1 VDPLHGGGTGRSASG
16 KAVVLGAHYAALSV
30 VRALTREG
38 IHVLV
43 VASDSH
49 DHACHSRFVSDLI
62 VAPSPTDH
70 GDGLLAALLDVG
82 EDWAG
87 ALLIPTLD
95 EYVIWVS
102 RNRAKLSEKF
112 VFAVP
117 GPDVIDRIID
127 KSLHY
132 AVARGAGVPIPEYLV
147 PDSVELLDQW
157 RDASHF
163 PCIVK
168 PFESRRFSEIYRAK
182 VLVARDFTELTE
194 QYADASARGLDVMVC
209 EVIPGD
215 DCSIFSYH
223 SYIDSGG
230 EVLAELC
237 TQKLR
242 QYPSGFGQGAIV
254 RTVPLIPELRD
265 LALKVLTASG
275 YFGESSTEFR
285 LDHRDG
291 LYKLM
296 EVDARPNVYEWLFVE
311 AGVNLPY
318 ITYRDVV
325 EGVRTTPQSYDTDLH
340 WIHDHWELVN
350 LVRYLKAGH
359 LDLKAFFAP
368 YGRRRV
374 SAVPFFGDPVHFLR
388 EMYRHRG
395 RALARIRDRASS

>member
-1 VDPLHGGGTGRSASG
+1 VDALHDGGTGRPASG

-38 IHVLV
+38 IRVLV
-43 VASDSH
+43 VASDRH

-62 VAPSPTDH
+62 VAPSPVDD

-102 RNRAKLSEKF
+102 RTRAKLSERY

-132 AVARGAGVPIPEYLV
+132 AVAREAGVPIPEFLV
-147 PDSVELLDQW
+147 PDSVASLEEW
-157 RDASHF
+157 RGADRY

-168 PFESRRFSEIYRAK
+168 PFESRRFSEIYGAK
-182 VLVARDFTELTE
+182 VLVARDFAELTE
-194 QYADASARGLDVMVC
+194 QYADARARGLDVMVC
-209 EVIPGD
+209 EIIPGE

-223 SYIDSGG
+223 CYIDSRG

-242 QYPSGFGQGAIV
+242 QYPTGFGQASVV
-254 RTVPLIPELRD
+254 RTVPMIPEVRELS
-265 LALKVLTASG
+265 LKVLSASG

-285 LDHRDG
+285 LDRRDG

-311 AGVNLPY
+311 AGVNLPH

-325 EGVRTTPQSYDTDLH
+325 EGVRTTPPAYDTDLH
-340 WIHDHWELVN
+340 WIHNHWELVN
-350 LVRYLKAGH
+350 LIRFIKAGH
-359 LDLKAFFAP
+359 LDLRVFFAP

-374 SAVPFFGDPVHFLR
+374 SAIPFFDDPVHFLR
-388 EMYRHRG
+388 EMYRYRG
-395 RALARIRDRASS
+395 RALDRIRDRASS